1 MVEFTPA
8 HLIKVISKVKL
19 LSTSLLALSLSLF
32 IVELYSI
39 TQPIEYLYTFNV
51 SMDLKGVFAKC
62 KSGLIR
68 TVTKI

>member
-39 TQPIEYLYTFNV
+39 TQHISGLYTFHV
-51 SMDLKGVFAKC
+51 SKYYGLMVFV
-62 KSGLIR
+62 KSKSEFNKNR
-68 TVTKI
+68 N

>member
-19 LSTSLLALSLSLF
+19 LSTSLLALSLCLF

-39 TQPIEYLYTFNV
+39 TQHISGLHTFHV
-51 SMDLKGVFAKC
+51 STYYELVVFAKS
-62 KSGLIR
+62 KSEFKKNR
-68 TVTKI
+68 N